1 MYIQL
6 INICCPFKKI
16 EAMPAAATKPVAI
29 STLNQAPIALDANL
43 IPSSAPLSVCK
54 VSAGFPSPAADDTED
69 TIDLNQYLIKHKA
82 ASFMFSVSGQSM
94 RDAGIVDGD
103 KVVVDRSIEAKHN
116 HIVIA
121 VVEGDYTI
129 KRLYK
134 LRERIELRAE
144 NPAFQPIVFTEHS
157 KLEIWGVVVGVVRR
171 YSH

>member
-1 MYIQL
+1 
-6 INICCPFKKI
+6 
-16 EAMPAAATKPVAI
+16 MPAVAPPLFVNT
-29 STLNQAPIALDANL
+29 TLNQKPISLDANFAL
-43 IPSSAPLSVCK
+43 STSPLSICK
-54 VSAGFPSPAADDTED
+54 VQAGFPSPALDYTED
-69 TIDLNQYLIKHKA
+69 ALDLNQYLIKHKA
-82 ASFMFSVSGQSM
+82 ASFMFSVEGQSM

-134 LRERIELRAE
+134 RRERIELRAE
-144 NPAFQPIVFTEHS
+144 NPAFQPIVFTEFS

-171 YSH
+171 YAH

>member
-1 MYIQL
+1 
-6 INICCPFKKI
+6 
-16 EAMPAAATKPVAI
+16 MPAVAPPLFVNT
-29 STLNQAPIALDANL
+29 TLNQKPISLDANL
-43 IPSSAPLSVCK
+43 ALSTSPLSICK
-54 VSAGFPSPAADDTED
+54 VQAGFPSPASDYTED
-69 TIDLNQYLIKHKA
+69 ALDLNQYLIKHKA
-82 ASFMFSVSGQSM
+82 ASFMFSVEGQSM

-134 LRERIELRAE
+134 RRERIELRAE
-144 NPAFQPIVFTEHS
+144 NPAFQPIVFTEFS